1 MDEMTNTATDTM
13 AAETPATETPAP
25 DTAVAATDNNN
36 PFNFPTAPTES
47 AKTEEAP
54 QVIGDD
60 YQIKIADGL
69 ELQDGVRDQFISI
82 AKECKLTPAQADKLV
97 ELHSNLML
105 NQLEALSARNKAWA
119 DEVTAQ
125 GLNTPTVMQNA
136 KRTIDM
142 FGGDAA
148 TEALIQTG
156 AIYHPAVIGML
167 QKIGG
172 LLVEDNAPEGNSGRS
187 YSDAEM
193 FFSNTK
199 L

>member
-1 MDEMTNTATDTM
+1 M
-13 AAETPATETPAP
+13 PFKPWWISIFFKKLKIFLHHFP
-25 DTAVAATDNNN
+25 NN
-36 PFNFPTAPTES
+36 PFNFPTAPTEP
-47 AKTEEAP
+47 AKEDAP
-54 QVIGDD
+54 LVDD
-60 YQIKIADGL
+60 NYEIKIADGL
-69 ELQDGVRDQFISI
+69 ELQDSVKQEFINI
-82 AKECKLTPAQADKLV
+82 AKECKLTAAQADKLV
-97 ELHSNLML
+97 EMHSNLML
-105 NQLEALSARNKAWA
+105 NQIEAISARNKQWA
-119 DEVTAQ
+119 DAVTAQ
-125 GLNTPTVMQNA
+125 GLNTPTVMANA

-142 FGGDAA
+142 FGGGAA